1 MMGTLGN
8 DLTQEHP
15 DSGETGGQFPQE
27 QEPAM
32 DEARGT
38 WALTPVP
45 GTAQKIL
52 WQVQESNTVLPK
64 KQEDKQVKG
73 A

>member
-1 MMGTLGN
+1 
-8 DLTQEHP
+8 
-15 DSGETGGQFPQE
+15 
-27 QEPAM
+27 M

-64 KQEDKQVKG
+64 KQEDKQVKE